1 MRKLLFLLLLLA
13 AAGTAVADKWRSEP
27 ITVNTNR
34 MVLTLRDEYAQPC
47 RFDGFWTAPS
57 PVAAYTNTVTVTVT
71 RGLYTW
77 YSLTS
82 YPTNGVLRV
91 SGLDLPVQYGDV
103 IAFTNNYTTGKLI
116 LHFRQE

>member
-1 MRKLLFLLLLLA
+1 MRKLIVFLLLL
-13 AAGTAVADKWRSEP
+13 AAGTAVADKWRTED

-34 MVLTLRDEYAQPC
+34 MVLTLTDEYLQPC

-82 YPTNGVLRV
+82 DQTNEVLRV

-103 IAFTNNYTTGKLI
+103 IAFTYTTGKLI

>member
-13 AAGTAVADKWRSEP
+13 AGTAVADKWRSET

-34 MVLTLRDEYAQPC
+34 MVLTLGDEYRNGA

-57 PVAAYTNTVTVTVT
+57 PRLDTNNTVTVTVT
-71 RGLYTW
+71 RGQYTW
-77 YSLTS
+77 YTLTS
-82 YPTNGVLRV
+82 YPTNEALRV

-103 IAFTNNYTTGKLI
+103 IAFTNDYATGKLI